1 MVTIN
6 YFISVLAVFIVAI
19 YILELYLRIKKM
31 DKKLKELS
39 NNSLT
44 ESRLVN
50 KLLVRTEKLSKQII
64 KDGSSVECPFCKGEG
79 SIRMTPT
86 LSKICHA
93 CDGSGIILIKKI
105 GGC

>member
-44 ESRLVN
+44 ESSLIN

-64 KDGSSVECPFCKGEG
+64 KDGSSVECPSCKGKG
-79 SIRMTPT
+79 CMKLTPSIAR
-86 LSKICHA
+86 A
-93 CDGSGIILIKKI
+93 CGVCGGSGILSIKKI